1 MKPAMPGH
9 SRRPRGR
16 GQALVE
22 FALVLPVLAVLLMGG
37 AQVGALLY
45 GQITLDTAARDGARA
60 ASQQPNQSQ
69 AFSNGTPQP
78 MAELATAI
86 NRTDSIS
93 TIHVSALSGAITTGQ
108 TILLVNTTLNSAQE
122 LTASGN
128 AAASPGP
135 VDIPVQSAVARYA
148 YPVNSLALA
157 AHKCSSTDYTSTD
170 STQNTACQAV
180 YKSLGF
186 LSSPSTS
193 VTTYIAA
200 FCNTTNVTLSATYSV
215 PTCTTGS
222 TPCSSTSVKSGQVLV
237 AVSYDV
243 PLFVPFFDQLMKT
256 PGISN
261 HTDVALVSNRVVPCT
276 LNEGT

>member
-1 MKPAMPGH
+1 MKKMGPGP
-9 SRRPRGR
+9 SRRTR

-69 AFSNGTPQP
+69 AFSNGSPLAE
-78 MAELATAI
+78 AELATAI
-86 NRTDSIS
+86 SRTDVKSTLHVASLSSAIS
-93 TIHVSALSGAITTGQ
+93 TGQ
-108 TILLVNTTLNSAQE
+108 TILLVNSTMNGAQE

-128 AAASPGP
+128 VAASVGA
-135 VDIPVQSAVARYA
+135 VDVPVQSFTARYA

-157 AHKCSSTDYTSTD
+157 AHKCSSSDYTSTD
-170 STQNTACQAV
+170 SSQNTACQAV

-186 LSSPSTS
+186 LSSPTTT
-193 VTTYIAA
+193 VTTYIAP
-200 FCNTTNVTLSATYSV
+200 FCSTTNVTLSGTYSV

-222 TPCSSTSVKSGQVLV
+222 APCSSTSVQKGQVLV

-243 PLFVPFFDQLMKT
+243 PLFVPFFDQLLKT
-256 PGISN
+256 PGSSS
-261 HTDVALVSNRVVPCT
+261 HADVVLVSNRVVPCT